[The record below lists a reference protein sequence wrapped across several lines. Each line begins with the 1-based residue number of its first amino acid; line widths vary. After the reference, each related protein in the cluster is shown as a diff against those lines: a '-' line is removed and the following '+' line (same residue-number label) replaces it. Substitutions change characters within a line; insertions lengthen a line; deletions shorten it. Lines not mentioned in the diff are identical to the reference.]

1 MLCILIGYIF
11 IFFDINISYINLL
24 PDFLGYLLT
33 ALGIAFMP
41 HKRPALSRAQMIAL
55 VLMVLSFIKGIPII
69 KFIFLIFFYMTY
81 LIVAG
86 VREIETDTGHGLNSE
101 NLFFWFKFLIAAQS
115 AMYAAVFATEL
126 FFPHLRVLLLFFM
139 ALNLAMCIMFL
150 LSLNRSRI
158 LYSDLT
164 KNGDGQ
170 AHI

>member
-1 MLCILIGYIF
+1 
-11 IFFDINISYINLL
+11 
-24 PDFLGYLLT
+24 
-33 ALGIAFMP
+33 
-41 HKRPALSRAQMIAL
+41 
-55 VLMVLSFIKGIPII
+55 
-69 KFIFLIFFYMTY
+69 MTY

-170 AHI
+170 THI